1 MSRADAFSAFYRE
14 SRSRLLLQVYAYCG
28 DPEVAQRALADAYVS
43 AGHHWRKIANR
54 QDKDGWLREVAFRA
68 SRRSLNRARTPWYV
82 RALHT
87 ADEHRPLLAALQSL
101 PSSDRHLLVLHHL
114 ARLDLPAAARE
125 TGITDDAA
133 RHSLASTTLILADHG
148 LEVTD
153 DAIRAALRD
162 LRRDLTDEPVE
173 RASRLR
179 REGNRRRRSHMGLVA
194 LCSLALVIGAGA
206 LTAAQ
211 PENVAARG
219 PGATGPTRSGPAA
232 LPAPADQIDAAVLAP
247 LSTVQQMKF
256 SNPWKMRETSTDFGT
271 AASYDECLPTVP
283 VDKKAAHFYVRTFTS
298 GAGAQPA
305 VATEALEVSTSIQAA
320 DSTYERLVNSF
331 SACRADNHEI
341 SGYSMVQGVGD
352 ASALITLKYVDK
364 RGVHTQLISISQSG
378 VATTVWVVDT
388 PNARPASPHEL
399 VRLAASSVQSL
410 CSMSMGGCS
419 RRPFTIV
426 PQVPP
431 RIDQARGFLTAIDLP
446 VFEGLTEP
454 WMATSPSTV
463 RNNPAATQCDRA
475 DFTGAKA
482 TKIAARSFV
491 VPSSQTL
498 ATIFGMTETR
508 GTFRSVGAA
517 NAFIAKVSKNVS
529 TCHDR
534 QLSLDVT
541 ASRTVHLEPGVGKVW
556 TITLAASKKRD
567 LTFRMGLFRVGTTV
581 AQVTF
586 TPTDR
591 FDLDPND
598 FDALVRRAALR
609 VTQS

>member
-43 AGHHWRKIANR
+43 AGHHWRKLAGR

-68 SRRSLNRARTPWYV
+68 SRRSLNQARTPWYV

-101 PSSDRHLLVLHHL
+101 PANDRRLLVLHHL
-114 ARLDLPAAARE
+114 ARLDLAVAARE
-125 TGITDDAA
+125 AGVTDDAA
-133 RHSLASTTLILADHG
+133 RRSLASSTLVLADHG

-153 DAIRAALRD
+153 AAIRSALQD
-162 LRRDLTDEPVE
+162 LRRDLADEPVE

-219 PGATGPTRSGPAA
+219 PGAADPTRPGPTV
-232 LPAPADQIDAAVLAP
+232 LPAPGDQIDEAVLAP
-247 LSTVQQMKF
+247 VSTVAQLKLA
-256 SNPWKMRETSTDFGT
+256 SPWQVRATSTDFGT
-271 AASYDECLPTVP
+271 AASYDPCLPTVP
-283 VDKKAAHFYVRTFTS
+283 VDKLAAHFWVKTFTS
-298 GAGAQPA
+298 GRGAQTA

-320 DSTYERLVNSF
+320 DRTYERLVKSF

-341 SGYSMVQGVGD
+341 STYSMVRGVGD
-352 ASALITLKYVDK
+352 ASVLISLKYVDDG
-364 RGVHTQLISISQSG
+364 GVRSQLISISQSG

-388 PNARPASPHEL
+388 PGALPASPQEL
-399 VRLAASSVQSL
+399 VRVAASSVQSL

-419 RRPFTIV
+419 RRPYAIV
-426 PQVPP
+426 SQVPP
-431 RIDQARGFLTAIDLP
+431 RIDKAKGFLTAIDLP

-463 RNNPAATQCDRA
+463 RKNPAATQCDRA
-475 DFTGAKA
+475 DFTGGRA
-482 TKIAARSFV
+482 TKVAARSFV
-491 VPSSQTL
+491 VPSAQTL

-508 GTFRSVGAA
+508 GTFRNVAAA
-517 NAFIAKVSKNVS
+517 NAFVARVTKNVRS
-529 TCHDR
+529 CHDR
-534 QLSLDVT
+534 QLSLDVA
-541 ASRTVHLEPGVGKVW
+541 ASRTVRLAPGIGKIW
-556 TITLAASKKRD
+556 TITLAASKNRD
-567 LTFRMGLFRVGTTV
+567 LTFRMALFRVGTTV
-581 AQVTF
+581 GQMTF
-586 TPTDR
+586 TPTER
-591 FDLDPND
+591 FDLNPGE
-598 FDALVRRAALR
+598 FGALVRRAALR
-609 VTQS
+609 VTQN